1 MNSNSIHAPSVNY
14 IRKGKRMMEARRDI
28 RWRLRP
34 TLGGAR
40 AGATPAGA
48 ASATAAGAGSAIAT
62 SARVGSFEVDVLEAA
77 GEGTSEGGAAA
88 TAPAPAPATAR
99 EWHADQ
105 RLGLS
110 FVGAWEGKRE
120 STARNVCLN
129 YFLLRKI
136 SK

>member
-1 MNSNSIHAPSVNY
+1 MNSNSIHALYVDY
-14 IRKGKRMMEARRDI
+14 IRNRKRVMEARRDI

-40 AGATPAGA
+40 AGATPASV
-48 ASATAAGAGSAIAT
+48 ASATAAGVGSAIAT
-62 SARVGSFEVDVLEAA
+62 AARVGRFEVDGLEAA

-88 TAPAPAPATAR
+88 TAPAPATAR

-120 STARNVCLN
+120 GTARNVCLN

-136 SK
+136 SG